1 MARAIVTDEA
11 VAEVAQQLVAAG
23 EEPSIIRVQAVIGG
37 GSFSTV
43 KRALDAWKAERQVAA
58 AAPVAAPPQIVQR
71 AAEFGRLLWQEA
83 ASLAAQ
89 EVNRVREEARRQ
101 VEQARV
107 AEVEAEQAIAR
118 LEAEVEV
125 QSQQLAEA
133 LRERAEAR
141 AGLEQAQVAA
151 QVNAA
156 RFEAQAER
164 VTDLQR
170 QVEAQAGELAQARA
184 ELVAQAR
191 LVGEVEA
198 LRREVEALRP
208 PPTERPVATPV
219 LALAAPESA
228 PAVEPPP
235 APAAR
240 RRKATGA

>member
-1 MARAIVTDEA
+1 MARAIVTEDA
-11 VAEVAQQLVAAG
+11 VAEVAQQLVEAG

-107 AEVEAEQAIAR
+107 AEAEAEQAIAR
-118 LEAEVEV
+118 LEAEVEA
-125 QSQQLAEA
+125 QIQQLVEA
-133 LRERAEAR
+133 QRERAEVR
-141 AGLEQAQVAA
+141 AALEQAQVAA

-170 QVEAQAGELAQARA
+170 QVEAQAGELALARA
-184 ELVAQAR
+184 DLVAQAR

-198 LRREVEALRP
+198 LRHQIV
-208 PPTERPVATPV
+208 ERP
-219 LALAAPESA
+219 AAPA
-228 PAVEPPP
+228 LP
-235 APAAR
+235 APAKPVA
-240 RRKATGA
+240 RRKATEGGG